1 MNLWGTITAVTEW
14 LQIGKTYTGKKR
26 QGLFFQGM
34 QEDSIQCK
42 SALRELA
49 NTNFF
54 EYMIGNRGFF

>member
-54 EYMIGNRGFF
+54 LNI